1 MNNINNNHESLN
13 QIKLYDTQFEIRCLN
28 LIYEK
33 QTPKQFFC
41 NNYEEYTKILPNL
54 INLNKNLHYNI
65 YIAPKR
71 FDFMLFDDLTAENIV
86 KMLNDDYEIYYVIET
101 SLNNYQVIL
110 RFKNEFNKEYY
121 EKISK
126 FLKSKYG
133 ADRACA
139 SDYTHIHRVAGFY
152 NKKAK
157 YLSSFLGGDFSNN
170 IDNVIIDE
178 KKLFCSKFYNT
189 FDKFELNKII
199 NVEKSVKLMFDVI
212 NLDFDDKTKRK
223 SIKIKNVDIKDVDF
237 IKKFYKNNIACDEY
251 IQNIY
256 NTQKYNKKY
265 KSLSEVDL
273 VVCYLSKKKKFT
285 FKETAAA
292 IIKTRPE
299 QLEKKHFKVLDY
311 LIRTY
316 NEAT

>member
-1 MNNINNNHESLN
+1 MNNVINHESIK
-13 QIKLYDTQFEIRCLN
+13 QIVLYDTQFEIRCLN
-28 LIYEK
+28 LIDEKK
-33 QTPKQFFC
+33 QTPKSFYC
-41 NNYEEYTKILPNL
+41 KNVNEYTKILPKL
-54 INLNKNLHYNI
+54 INLNEKQHYNI

-71 FDFMLFDDLTAENIV
+71 YDFMLFDDLTAENII
-86 KMLNDDYEIYYVIET
+86 KMLNDYEIYYIVET
-101 SLNNYQVIL
+101 SKNNFQAIL
-110 RFKNEFNKEYY
+110 KFKNEFNKEYY

-126 FLKSKYG
+126 YLKNQYG
-133 ADRACA
+133 ADKACA
-139 SDYTHIHRVAGFY
+139 SDYTHIHRIAGFF

-157 YLSSFLGGDFSNN
+157 YLLPFLGGDFSNN
-170 IDNVIIDE
+170 MDNVIIDE

-199 NVEKSVKLMFDVI
+199 NAEKSVKLMFDVI
-212 NLDFDDKTKRK
+212 NLDFDDNTKRK